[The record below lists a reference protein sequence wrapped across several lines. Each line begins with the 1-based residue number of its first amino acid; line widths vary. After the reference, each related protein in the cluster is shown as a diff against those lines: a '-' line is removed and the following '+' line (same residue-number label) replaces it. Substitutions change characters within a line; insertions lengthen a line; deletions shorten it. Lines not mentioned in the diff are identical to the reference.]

1 MFLTKMLKIIIT
13 LLWLDFNNN
22 LLVQYGYVNDNQVH
36 SNITFPIVHKQIYF
50 HAAQGADTYV
60 YVTHC
65 SFEHVSLSQAK
76 LKGGAPNQQGITHS
90 DLGNFPKM
98 WLTIGI

>member
-13 LLWLDFNNN
+13 LLWLGFNNN

-50 HAAQGADTYV
+50 HAAQGDDAFV

-65 SFEHVSLSQAK
+65 SFQHVSLSQAK
-76 LKGGAPNQQGITHS
+76 LKGGAPNQQGITHES
-90 DLGNFPKM
+90 LGTFPKM

>member
-50 HAAQGADTYV
+50 HAAQGDDAYV

-65 SFEHVSLSQAK
+65 SFQLISLSQAK
-76 LKGGAPNQQGITHS
+76 LKGGAPNQQGITHES
-90 DLGNFPKM
+90 LGTFPKM